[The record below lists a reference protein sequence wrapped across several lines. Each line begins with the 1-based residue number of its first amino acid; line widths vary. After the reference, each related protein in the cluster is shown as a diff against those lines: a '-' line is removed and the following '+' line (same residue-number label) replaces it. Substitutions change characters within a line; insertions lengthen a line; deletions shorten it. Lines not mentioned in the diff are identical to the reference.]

1 MEDRILAIN
10 NSLDQIL
17 LEIEKNMSNIF
28 TNSYIISAV
37 TSDSSLLLA
46 DSYYRISTVE
56 AILKSISNYSVDGFS
71 YTLIDHSGQVY
82 SNGSTINLLEDF
94 DGSLCTEIKNAPAAE
109 TYFTA
114 RYTCSTDKKK
124 TLTFARSLYVN
135 GEICGVLIVDISP
148 ELLDSFLESY
158 KEQSYMTV
166 ITNSA

>member
-94 DGSLCTEIKNAPAAE
+94 DGSLCTE
-109 TYFTA
+109 
-114 RYTCSTDKKK
+114 
-124 TLTFARSLYVN
+124 
-135 GEICGVLIVDISP
+135 
-148 ELLDSFLESY
+148 
-158 KEQSYMTV
+158 
-166 ITNSA
+166 